1 MNPEI
6 VGGLFGVAVLGGLW
20 LLGLWLNR
28 RGKRHARNES
38 RTSAGVVM
46 GHVYDPMHFRTLNYV
61 ISDEGQSRPEI
72 VVVNQSYNASLLLI
86 KGQDGLTV
94 LEVDPDNTHAET
106 AGLN

>member
-1 MNPEI
+1 M
-6 VGGLFGVAVLGGLW
+6 VLGGLW
-20 LLGLWLNR
+20 LLGIWL
-28 RGKRHARNES
+28 KRHDGSHTQHES

-72 VVVNQSYNASLLLI
+72 VVVNQSYNSSLLLI

-94 LEVDPDNTHAET
+94 LEIDPDNTHADT
-106 AGLN
+106 AALN